1 MNRKLIAKWCAICL
15 LLTLVLPDS
24 AHAFAA
30 EAGPAPAS
38 VSGNA
43 TVSGN
48 GEGNTNPKFVT
59 QTPVWGKSLTVEL
72 DRVEN
77 CSEFYRCAIYKDDQF
92 YCSFKEIYG
101 YVYKDLSKYI
111 LPTNLY
117 IYDSGVY
124 KVQVKA
130 LYYAGLPYEEGD
142 WSEFSETYNYVRPST
157 SLGTTTA
164 YWDSEQFGLI
174 HFNSV
179 KNAAGYVVR
188 VYRKEGETVKCERTS
203 RSSYFKVFDG
213 SRFDEA
219 GINYDWDVSSA
230 METAG
235 EYYVTVEAIS
245 GDIEQWGNDG
255 EGPASAVYDTTVT
268 IASTNTNLQT
278 IISSAAS
285 SSQALEAIT
294 AQNNVQQLQHA
305 MHNNA
310 ETVSMIRQL
319 EESYVAENNI
329 TVGSNVSAEASK
341 YVDASK
347 VSVIGAGLNASA
359 GNVSLDISVPDD
371 KVFVNSNQYSKPI
384 YLDIKLKN
392 DGTSVSDL
400 KIPVTISFPVPA
412 GIELN
417 KLVLLHYNANGS
429 YEVVN
434 YKIENGMITFTV
446 SHFSSFVL
454 AEKGAAAVAPGSSSE
469 SSSEEETGS
478 TTSEVI
484 TSPKTSDD
492 SGTAFYFLLLAAA
505 GFGILTLISG
515 KKE

>member
-1 MNRKLIAKWCAICL
+1 MNRKLIAKWFAICL

-30 EAGPAPAS
+30 EPGAAPAS

-59 QTPVWGKSLTVEL
+59 QTPSWGKSMTIQL
-72 DRVEN
+72 DRVEG
-77 CSEFYRCAIYKDDQF
+77 CSENYAYELYKDDVCI
-92 YCSFKEIYG
+92 YSSKEIYG
-101 YVYKDLSKYI
+101 EPFKNNAKFI
-111 LPTNLY
+111 LPTNLH
-117 IYDSGVY
+117 IYESGAY
-124 KVQVKA
+124 KVRVKA

-142 WSEFSETYNYVRPST
+142 WSEFTETHNYVRPAA

-164 YWDSEQFGLI
+164 YWDSEQLGLI

-188 VYRKEGETVKCERTS
+188 VYRKEGETVNCVRTS
-203 RSSYFKVFDG
+203 MDSYFKWFDG
-213 SRFDEA
+213 SKYDEA
-219 GINYDWDVSSA
+219 GKNYDKDVSSA
-230 METAG
+230 MNTAG

-245 GDIEQWGNDG
+245 GDIEQWGNSG
-255 EGPASAVYDTTVT
+255 EGPMSAVYDTSVT
-268 IASTNTNLQT
+268 IASTNTSLQN
-278 IISSAAS
+278 IISNAAS
-285 SSQALEAIT
+285 SGQALETIT
-294 AQNNVQQLQHA
+294 AQNNVRQLQHA
-305 MHNNA
+305 MHNSA

-329 TVGSNVSAEASK
+329 TVGSNVSAEAGK

-400 KIPVTISFPVPA
+400 KIPVTISFPAPA

-434 YKIENGMITFTV
+434 YKVENGMITFTV

-469 SSSEEETGS
+469 SNSEEETGS
-478 TTSEVI
+478 TSSVVI

-492 SGTAFYFLLLAAA
+492 SGTAFYFLLFAAA
-505 GFGILTLISG
+505 VFGVLSFITG